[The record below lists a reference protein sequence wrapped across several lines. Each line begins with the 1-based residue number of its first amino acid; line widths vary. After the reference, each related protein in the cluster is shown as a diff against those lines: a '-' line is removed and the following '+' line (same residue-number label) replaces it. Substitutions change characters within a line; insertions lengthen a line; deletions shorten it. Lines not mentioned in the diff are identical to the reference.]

1 MGIFSFIVDTI
12 IDVAPVV
19 IDNVVKPGF
28 NALNGLIQKMDGNN
42 YDLVSSMSADD
53 GGKPI
58 SDEERRHEEVLVVT
72 QQQLNERQL
81 LEFIANQ
88 TKAQKFCFE
97 MPVYG
102 LEHSVVRINL
112 QKSFTFGPQA
122 TDLKLSNINFNDHV
136 AIHLVPSVFRVYD
149 RLLEHDLFK
158 LRAVNIKSMTASGLD
173 TSTFVGFIPETTN
186 TKEMGNDLL
195 VQLAKKLETEKTMDY
210 NIRYVSPD
218 IIKYVS
224 KEDYKDQYKSTV
236 PYIEP
241 NKIMKT
247 SYIKGLEDDN
257 ALAYGTVVII
267 KQNVGAPIG
276 MSFNVTLT
284 FDVWDYTKQ
293 GRNIQSL
300 IDVNFTGEE
309 SDGEESEGENG
320 GEGEGEGEG
329 DNGNGCTRKQK
340 FARRKR

>member
-1 MGIFSFIVDTI
+1 MGIFSFIVDTV
-12 IDVAPVV
+12 IDVAPVL

-42 YDLVSSMSADD
+42 FELVKSMDADD
-53 GGKPI
+53 GGRPI
-58 SDEERRHEEVLVVT
+58 SEDERRHEEVLVVT

-97 MPVYG
+97 MPAYG

-224 KEDYKDQYKSTV
+224 SVDYKGQYKSTI

-247 SYIKGLEDDN
+247 SYIKGLDDDN
-257 ALAYGTVVII
+257 VLAYGTVVII

-320 GEGEGEGEG
+320 GEGEGEG
-329 DNGNGCTRKQK
+329 DNGNGCARKQK